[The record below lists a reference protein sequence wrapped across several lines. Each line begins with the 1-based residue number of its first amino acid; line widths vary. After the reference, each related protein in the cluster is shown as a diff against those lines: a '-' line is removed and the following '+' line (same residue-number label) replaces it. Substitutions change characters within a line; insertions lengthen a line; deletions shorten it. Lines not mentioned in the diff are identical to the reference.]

1 VGQANQPDGAGGDS
15 AAAQAESWAPA
26 WQISGGHRY
35 YRRDDT
41 MFWECHGSMQR
52 SDLVVLFDERMALQR
67 QWGRVFVLFDARE
80 MDSVSPEGRRFA
92 IQFRPD
98 PPLCGAV
105 VVFGAGLLARTALSL
120 IIAAARL
127 MGRQDN
133 PSLLFASTE
142 AEAWAALERERAAL
156 STRQPP

>member
-1 VGQANQPDGAGGDS
+1 MGQAKQPNGTGDDS
-15 AAAQAESWAPA
+15 AAAKAASWAPV
-26 WQISGGHRY
+26 WQGSGGHRY
-35 YRRDDT
+35 YRRDDI

-52 SDLVVLFDERMALQR
+52 SDLVVLFDERVALQR
-67 QWGRVFVLFDARE
+67 QWGRVFVLFDAQE
-80 MDSVSPEGRRFA
+80 MDSVAPEGRRFA

-105 VVFGAGLLARTALSL
+105 VVFGATLLAWTALYL

-142 AEAWAALERERAAL
+142 AEAWAALERERAVL
-156 STRQPP
+156 STRKPS